1 MFQGV
6 TSYANSVDNTL
17 LLIIAV
23 SLVLFVGV
31 IGVMLFFVWKYSR
44 KKNPIAS
51 QIHGNTTVEVVW
63 TVVPTLM
70 VIGMFFAGY
79 TNFKEMRATKTQDM
93 IITVVAKSWKWEFHY
108 NDNLVTDTLYIPVN
122 KTIKLNITSGHK
134 DPKYRPSELERKN
147 IYLHSL
153 YIPAFR
159 MKEDAVPGKMG
170 FMFLK
175 PLKTGSYDIAC
186 TEYCGLNHWAMY
198 TKLNVLTQN
207 EFDEWY
213 NKNNPKNVASK

>member
-93 IITVVAKSWKWEFHY
+93 IINVTARMWGWKFAYPNGIE
-108 NDNLVTDTLYIPVN
+108 TDTIRIPVN
-122 KTIKLNITSGHK
+122 KMIKFNISSV
-134 DPKYRPSELERKN
+134 DV
-147 IYLHSL
+147 LHSF
-153 YIPAFR
+153 YIPSFR
-159 MKEDAVPGKMG
+159 MKEDAVPGKKG
-170 FMFLK
+170 FMFVK
-175 PLKTGSYDIAC
+175 PEKIGSYDVAC
-186 TEYCGLNHWAMY
+186 AEYCGMNHWNMY
-198 TKLNVLTQN
+198 TKVLVLEQKD
-207 EFDEWY
+207 FDEWY
-213 NKNNPKNVASK
+213 NANNPSNVASK